1 MPGRTSTLT
10 WIGVPCAVLLL
21 AACSSDGSSAGG
33 SKETESASGQETTVD
48 TEPAQGT
55 ALGCG
60 QPFQPP
66 TAGPLTLTAQFP
78 ATVGR
83 ESEPVTGSV
92 DVTSATALRGVGLGR
107 AEVFLVRDGRIVTL
121 PLPQD
126 SIGVVWNLAPGTA
139 RSIPAD
145 ASLSSCDPSGAAL
158 ESGTY
163 DMFVRVVVTSDDG
176 DLVESFGGP
185 WPLQVQ

>member
-33 SKETESASGQETTVD
+33 SKETESTSGQETTVD

-107 AEVFLVRDGRIVTL
+107 AEYKHAQNVPFQRVSWRDVTAGAL
-121 PLPQD
+121 PPRR
-126 SIGVVWNLAPGTA
+126 AC
-139 RSIPAD
+139 PACVGC
-145 ASLSSCDPSGAAL
+145 ASRTCG
-158 ESGTY
+158 
-163 DMFVRVVVTSDDG
+163 
-176 DLVESFGGP
+176 
-185 WPLQVQ
+185 